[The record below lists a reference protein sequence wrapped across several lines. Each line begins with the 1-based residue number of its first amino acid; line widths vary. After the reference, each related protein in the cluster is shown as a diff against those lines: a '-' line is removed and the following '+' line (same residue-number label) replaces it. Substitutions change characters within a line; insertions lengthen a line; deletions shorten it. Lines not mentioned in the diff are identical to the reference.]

1 MWGPGDSTRVRGTCH
16 PDSGSTV
23 YRLCLG
29 RGIGRGSYRGG
40 VPDDPLL
47 RSLLPAVVALAAVW
61 WPTAWSVTR
70 HVVTVVHE
78 GAHGV
83 VGRVCGRSIRGI
95 RLHSDSS
102 GLTVSRG
109 RPRGP
114 GMVATLF
121 AGYVGPGLLGLA
133 IAGVLETDRY
143 GAVLWGLLVLLALLL
158 LQIRNLY
165 GLWVVVVCGAVLVG
179 LTGWADAGWQRAAAE
194 ALAWFFLL
202 AAPRG
207 VVAVVR
213 ERRAGRGRTS
223 DPDQLAAITALPA
236 GLWVALMMLLDL
248 ACLGLG
254 AWLLLPPLAG

>member
-1 MWGPGDSTRVRGTCH
+1 MST
-16 PDSGSTV
+16 
-23 YRLCLG
+23 
-29 RGIGRGSYRGG
+29 
-40 VPDDPLL
+40 PLL
-47 RSLLPAVVALAAVW
+47 LHWLPLVLALVAVW
-61 WPTAWSVTR
+61 WRPAWSASR

-83 VGRVCGRSIRGI
+83 VGRACGRSIRGI

-133 IAGVLETDRY
+133 VAGVLETGRY
-143 GAVLWGLLVLLALLL
+143 AVVLWGLLVLLALLL

-165 GLWVVVVCGAVLVG
+165 GLWVVLVCGALLVG
-179 LTGWADAGWQRAAAE
+179 LTVWADAGWQRAAAQ

-207 VVAVVR
+207 VIAVHR
-213 ERRAGRGRTS
+213 QRRDGRTRTS

-236 GLWVALMMLLDL
+236 WLWTALMMLLDL
-248 ACLGLG
+248 ACLALG
-254 AWLLLPPLAG
+254 AWLLLPADLFAR